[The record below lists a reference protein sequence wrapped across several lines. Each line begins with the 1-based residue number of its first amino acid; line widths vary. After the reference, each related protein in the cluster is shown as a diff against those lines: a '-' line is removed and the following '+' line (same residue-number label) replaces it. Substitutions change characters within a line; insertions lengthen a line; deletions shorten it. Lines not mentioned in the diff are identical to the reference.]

1 MLMNLY
7 GRLLVTA
14 ASFYVLLKLS
24 RGVSPVAARARDRGY
39 NGAMMQF
46 FDTDHRD
53 KAAIPAIADDI
64 AHFLAARNER

>member
-39 NGAMMQF
+39 NGAMIQF